1 MKKYLSL
8 VLAVLLVFSSAS
20 AALAALNEEGYP
32 IVTEPLTITA
42 FQYQLENQQMDFENL
57 WFFTELEKKTGIH
70 VDFEPV
76 KDGDWRTKLNLMF
89 TDAKLPDVIIRG
101 EVDVEEYGV
110 TQGLLLPL
118 DDLIPKYMPNYY
130 ARLQMNNANASI
142 PASDGKTYFIGNLT
156 AQNVNHDGNF
166 FINKTWLDK
175 LGLEVPT
182 TIDELT
188 EVLRRFKEGDPNGNG
203 IADEVP
209 MNASDLIHQTQ
220 GVYTHFA
227 SFGVPLNRW
236 VYAAIDAND
245 KVYFIGHA
253 AGFRAA
259 CEWLHTLYAEGLM
272 DPEALTQDSNA
283 WGTKMNA
290 GLNGYTTYLRLI
302 NTALQP
308 EIADQF
314 ISILPPK
321 AEGFDVQVPEILEIP
336 TWGAYITATNEHVPE
351 TLRWLDA
358 QFETET
364 MMESVNGPIGG
375 DGPIEDTMK
384 INADGKYEVTYIPE
398 NNGLYNYVPVYH
410 GQFFAPG
417 DYYFDIFEMPPHR
430 VERYNYSKEYREAGV
445 LEPKSY
451 MYLYR
456 LVKPGNDDAVE
467 LARLFT
473 DIENFMKENITNFIV
488 NGVTDA
494 SFQQYLDNAKALGV
508 DRYVELYQNA
518 YDAYL
523 ANNP

>member
-1 MKKYLSL
+1 MKKLLSL
-8 VLAVLLVFSSAS
+8 VLAALMVLSLVPSAF
-20 AALAALNEEGYP
+20 ADFNEEGYP

-76 KDGDWRTKLNLMF
+76 KDGDWKTKLNLMF

-101 EVDVEEYGV
+101 DVDIEEYGV

-118 DDLIPKYMPNYY
+118 DDLIEKYMPNYY

-142 PASDGKTYFIGNLT
+142 PASDGKTYYIGNLT

-188 EVLRRFKEGDPNGNG
+188 EVLRAFKNGDPNGNG
-203 IADEVP
+203 LPDEVP
-209 MNASDLIHQTQ
+209 MNAADLIHQTQ

-227 SFGVPLNRW
+227 SFGVPLNRF

-253 AGFRAA
+253 EGFRAA

-272 DPEALTQDSNA
+272 DPEALTQDSNL
-283 WGTKMNA
+283 WGTKMNS
-290 GLNGYTTYLRLI
+290 GINGYTTYLRLI

-308 EIADQF
+308 EIVDQF

-321 AEGFDVQVPEILEIP
+321 AEGYDVQVPRILEIP
-336 TWGAYITATNEHVPE
+336 SQGASLTVTNQHVPE

-384 INADGKYEVTYIPE
+384 LNDAGKYEIVSIPE

-417 DYYFDIFEMPPHR
+417 DYYFDIYEMPPHR
-430 VERYNYSKEYREAGV
+430 VERYNYSKEYEEAGV
-445 LEPKSY
+445 LEPKSFQ
-451 MYLYR
+451 YLQY
-456 LVKPGNDDAVE
+456 LVKPSNEDAIE
-467 LARLFT
+467 IARYFT
-473 DIENFMKENITNFIV
+473 DIETFMKETITTFITK
-488 NGVTDA
+488 GVTDE
-494 SFQQYLDNAKALGV
+494 SFQAYLDTAKAIGV
-508 DRYVELYQNA
+508 DKYVELYQTA

-523 ANNP
+523 ANN